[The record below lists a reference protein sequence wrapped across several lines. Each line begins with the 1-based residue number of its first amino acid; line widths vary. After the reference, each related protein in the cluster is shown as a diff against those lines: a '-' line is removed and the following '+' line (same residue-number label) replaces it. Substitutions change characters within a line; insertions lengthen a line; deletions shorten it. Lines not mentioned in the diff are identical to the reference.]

1 MSWTRAKLLKRL
13 SDTLKQDTVK
23 LVPASFSPSDCSAEV
38 VYEWKG
44 KTLHAVLKLD
54 HSQEGAVTCVLHE
67 LLHAHLD
74 DSLEPILGP
83 EIAEFAVAGIE
94 DGLLRGLRKRS
105 RAYEGWRKAIIRKVE
120 EA

>member
-1 MSWTRAKLLKRL
+1 LRE
-13 SDTLKQDTVK
+13 TLAQETVK
-23 LVPASFSPSDCSAEV
+23 VEASSFSPQDCSAEV

-54 HSQEGAVTCVLHE
+54 HAQEGAVTCVLHE

-74 DSLEPILGP
+74 DDLEPLLG
-83 EIAEFAVAGIE
+83 EELAEFAIAGIE
-94 DGLLRGLRKRS
+94 DGLLRGLKKRA